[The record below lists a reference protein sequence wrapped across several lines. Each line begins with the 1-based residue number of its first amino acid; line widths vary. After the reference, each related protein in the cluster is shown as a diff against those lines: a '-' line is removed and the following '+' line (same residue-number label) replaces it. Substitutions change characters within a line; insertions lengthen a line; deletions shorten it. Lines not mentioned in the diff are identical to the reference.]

1 MNRRLKYHDAV
12 DGGVAKSFLFAK
24 RNARL
29 PYGMPSAFSEENMR
43 ALHGLSDGCLVAFG
57 SNR

>member
-12 DGGVAKSFLFAK
+12 DGGVAKSFAK

-29 PYGMPSAFSEENMR
+29 PYGMPSAFFEENMR